1 MHHILLSHGFV
12 LLFFKISRML
22 SRFIVSNPS
31 FFLISSVSNVSD
43 HLFLPS
49 GDLVHAC
56 AMISTLCLLVYFWGC
71 PGLGFSV
78 RAL

>member
-1 MHHILLSHGFV
+1 M
-12 LLFFKISRML
+12 SRML

-43 HLFLPS
+43 HLLLPS

-56 AMISTLCLLVYFWGC
+56 AMISALCLSVYFLAVPILVSLSGRFEV
-71 PGLGFSV
+71 PLHGIFS
-78 RAL
+78 